1 MQARTF
7 PILAALCG
15 ALAAAP
21 ALAQDATK
29 SDMRCLLALSAAAD
43 VADGQMKPA
52 MMAGVVYYLG
62 RLDGRTPDLDLEAK
76 AAAELKAMSIQDL
89 SDETVRCGAALIA
102 RGKALEGIGERLRG
116 GAGASVV
123 PK

>member
-1 MQARTF
+1 MTARTL
-7 PILAALCG
+7 PILAALG
-15 ALAAAP
+15 VLAAAAP
-21 ALAQDATK
+21 APALAVDATT
-29 SDMRCLLALSAAAD
+29 SDLRCLLALSAAEDA
-43 VADGQMKPA
+43 ADGQMKPA

-89 SDETVRCGAALIA
+89 SDETVRCGAALFA
-102 RGKALEGIGERLRG
+102 RGKAIEAIGEKLRG
-116 GAGASVV
+116 GALAA